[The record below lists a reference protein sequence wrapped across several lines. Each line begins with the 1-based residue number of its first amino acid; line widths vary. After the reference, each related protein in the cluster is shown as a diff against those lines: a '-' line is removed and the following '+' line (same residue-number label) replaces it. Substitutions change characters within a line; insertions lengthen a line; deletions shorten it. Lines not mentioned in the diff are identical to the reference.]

1 MKGTR
6 NVIALL
12 IVLFIGIILFE
23 APGLVKKKMW
33 RELAAFAVYLAIGMG
48 LSIPQ
53 ALGVKLPNPTRAIE
67 ALFKPILEL
76 LK

>member
-1 MKGTR
+1 M
-6 NVIALL
+6 IALM

-33 RELAAFAVYLAIGMG
+33 RELAAFFVYLLIGMA
-48 LSIPQ
+48 LIIPQ
-53 ALGVKLPNPTRAIE
+53 VLGIKLPNPNNAIE
-67 ALFKPILEL
+67 AVFKPISEL

>member
-1 MKGTR
+1 M
-6 NVIALL
+6 IALL

-33 RELAAFAVYLAIGMG
+33 RELAAFSVYLSIGMA

-53 ALGVKLPNPTRAIE
+53 VLGVKLPNPTRAIE
-67 ALFKPILEL
+67 ALFRPLSEL

>member
-1 MKGTR
+1 M
-6 NVIALL
+6 IALL

-33 RELAAFAVYLAIGMG
+33 RELAAFSVYLSIGMA

-53 ALGVKLPNPTRAIE
+53 VLGIKIPNPNIALE
-67 ALFKPILEL
+67 ALLKPLSKF

>member
-1 MKGTR
+1 MI
-6 NVIALL
+6 VLL
-12 IVLFIGIILFE
+12 ILLFAGIILFE
-23 APGLVKKKMW
+23 VPGLVKKKMW

-53 ALGVKLPNPTRAIE
+53 TLGVKLPNPTRAIE

>member
-1 MKGTR
+1 
-6 NVIALL
+6 VIALM

-33 RELAAFAVYLAIGMG
+33 RELAAFFVYLLIGMA
-48 LSIPQ
+48 LIIPQ
-53 ALGVKLPNPTRAIE
+53 VLGIKLPNPNNAIE
-67 ALFKPILEL
+67 AVFKPISEL

>member
-1 MKGTR
+1 M
-6 NVIALL
+6 L
-12 IVLFIGIILFE
+12 IVLFAGIVLFE

-33 RELAAFAVYLAIGMG
+33 RELAAFSVYLSIGMA

-53 ALGVKLPNPTRAIE
+53 VLGVKLPNPTRAIE
-67 ALFKPILEL
+67 AIFKPVAEL